1 MIIPLISLNFMSL
14 DGENCLTLTAMNK
27 KQQQLTPPKTEY
39 FDKTLTGNF
48 GVVYSNYTA
57 SKNVF
62 VYKLFNQQSF
72 YLNTTQVTTLKA
84 ANNLFQD
91 SRNLDPIEKEAL
103 LRAFE
108 SQIIKSPT
116 RKNRF

>member
-1 MIIPLISLNFMSL
+1 MIGLPLISYFFSL
-14 DGENCLTLTAMNK
+14 DGENCPTLTSMNK
-27 KQQQLTPPKTEY
+27 KHQNLEVPKTEY

-57 SKNVF
+57 SENVF

-72 YLNTTQVTTLKA
+72 YLNTSQVTTLKV

-91 SRNLDPIEKEAL
+91 SRNLDAIEKEAL

-108 SQIIKSPT
+108 SQITKSPT

>member
-27 KQQQLTPPKTEY
+27 KQQQLTPPKIEY
-39 FDKTLTGNF
+39 FDKTLTSNF
-48 GVVYSNYTA
+48 GIVYSNYSF
-57 SKNVF
+57 SKNSF
-62 VYKLFNQQSF
+62 VHKLFRQEAFRISS
-72 YLNTTQVTTLKA
+72 TQVTTLKT
-84 ANNLFQD
+84 ANNLFQN
-91 SRNLDPIEKEAL
+91 SRNLTDVEKEAL